1 MKNMKTLLAS
11 VVLTSAMAFQAHAA
25 TLKLAHALP
34 TEHPVHK
41 SLTWFA
47 KEVTKETKIRVKVY
61 PNGTLGDE
69 TNLLQMV
76 QNGTIAFTKVSAA
89 PLSTFAPDYNILSLP
104 YLFKDKASYDKVLE
118 GPIGDKILASSEK
131 SGFIGLAFLDAGAR
145 SFYTDKP
152 IKEPADLKGMK
163 IRVQNSPISIDTMKA
178 LGATA
183 VPLPYGELYSALQQ
197 GVVDG
202 AENNIPSYYSSRHYE
217 VKKFFSYDMHTMVPD
232 VLVVSTSAWNSF
244 TDEQKATIR
253 NIAKETVEQQKN
265 NWKAY
270 VDKSLIDLKKQ
281 NVTFTDSDIPA
292 FQEAVKPVYE
302 KFKKENPDL
311 ADLLEEIQQ
320 AQQ

>member
-1 MKNMKTLLAS
+1 MKVLILMSLISMVTLQVQAS
-11 VVLTSAMAFQAHAA
+11 

-47 KEVTKETKIRVKVY
+47 QQVEAKTKLRIKMY

-104 YLFKDKASYDKVLE
+104 YLFKDKVSYNKILN

-131 SGFIGLAFLDAGAR
+131 SGFIGLAFLDAGER
-145 SFYTDKP
+145 SFYANKP
-152 IKEPADLKGMK
+152 IREPLDLNGMK

-217 VKKFFSYDMHTMVPD
+217 VKKYYSYDMHTMVPD
-232 VLVVSTSAWNSF
+232 VLVVSTKIWNNL
-244 TDEQKATIR
+244 TQEQQATIR
-253 NIAKETVEQQKN
+253 QVAKDTVQQQNI
-265 NWKAY
+265 NWNAY
-270 VDKSLIDLKKQ
+270 VEKSLTALKAHK
-281 NVTFTDSDIPA
+281 VTFVNSDVSA
-292 FQEAVKPVYE
+292 FQDAVKPVYE

-311 ADLLEEIQQ
+311 VNMLNQIKN
-320 AQQ
+320 AQK

>member
-1 MKNMKTLLAS
+1 MKFTKTLLAS
-11 VVLTSAMAFQAHAA
+11 AVIVSALAGQAQAA

-34 TEHPVHK
+34 TEHPVHT
-41 SLTWFA
+41 SLAWFA
-47 KEVTKETKIRVKVY
+47 DHVSKEAKVRVKVY

-89 PLSTFAPDYNILSLP
+89 PLSTFAPDYNVLSLP
-104 YLFKDKASYDKVLE
+104 YLFKDKASYEKVLE
-118 GPIGDKILASSEK
+118 GPIGDEILASSEK

-145 SFYTDKP
+145 SFYSKKP
-152 IKEPADLKGMK
+152 IKEPSDLKGMK
-163 IRVQNSPISIDTMKA
+163 IRVQSSPVTIDTMKA

-183 VPLPYGELYSALQQ
+183 VPLPYGELYSAMQQ

-202 AENNIPSYYSSRHYE
+202 AENNIPSYYSSRHFE
-217 VKKFFSYDMHTMVPD
+217 VAPAFSYDMHTMVPD
-232 VLVVSTSAWNSF
+232 VLVVSTQTWNNL
-244 TDEQKATIR
+244 TPEQQTTIR
-253 NIAKETVEQQKN
+253 KIAKESVEQQKV
-265 NWKAY
+265 NWKNY
-270 VDKSLIDLKKQ
+270 VDESLVALKKA

-311 ADLLEEIQQ
+311 VDILGRIQA

>member
-1 MKNMKTLLAS
+1 MKNSMKVLILMSLISMVTLQVQAS
-11 VVLTSAMAFQAHAA
+11 

-47 KEVTKETKIRVKVY
+47 QQVEAKTKLRIKMY

-104 YLFKDKASYDKVLE
+104 YLFKDKVSYNKILN

-131 SGFIGLAFLDAGAR
+131 SGFIGLAFLDAGER
-145 SFYTDKP
+145 SFYANKP
-152 IKEPADLKGMK
+152 IREPLDLNGMK

-217 VKKFFSYDMHTMVPD
+217 VKKYYSYDMHTMVPD
-232 VLVVSTSAWNSF
+232 VLVVSTKIWNNL
-244 TDEQKATIR
+244 TQEQQATIR
-253 NIAKETVEQQKN
+253 QVAKDTVQQQNI
-265 NWKAY
+265 NWNAY
-270 VDKSLIDLKKQ
+270 VEKSLTALKAHK
-281 NVTFTDSDIPA
+281 VTFVNSDVSA
-292 FQEAVKPVYE
+292 FQDAVKPVYE

-311 ADLLEEIQQ
+311 VNMLNQIKN
-320 AQQ
+320 AQK

>member
-11 VVLTSAMAFQAHAA
+11 VVLTSAMTFQAQAA

-41 SLTWFA
+41 SLAWFA
-47 KEVTKETKIRVKVY
+47 DEVKKETKIRVKVY

-89 PLSTFAPDYNILSLP
+89 PLSTFAADYNVLSLP

-152 IKEPADLKGMK
+152 IKEPSDLKGMK

-232 VLVVSTSAWNSF
+232 VLVVSTATWNPL

-253 NIAKETVEQQKN
+253 KIAKETVEQQKT

-320 AQQ
+320 AQ

>member
-1 MKNMKTLLAS
+1 MKNMKKLLMS
-11 VVLTSAMAFQAHAA
+11 VALVSAMAFQAQAA

-47 KEVTKETKIRVKVY
+47 QQVKAETHIRVKVY

-118 GPIGDKILASSEK
+118 GPIGDEILASSEK
-131 SGFIGLAFLDAGAR
+131 SGFIGLAFLDAGER
-145 SFYTDKP
+145 SFYADKP
-152 IKEPADLKGMK
+152 IKEPSDLKGMK

-217 VKKFFSYDMHTMVPD
+217 VKKYFSYDMHTMVPD
-232 VLVVSTSAWNSF
+232 VLVVSTTVWNNL
-244 TDEQKATIR
+244 TPDQQVAIR
-253 NIAKETVEQQKN
+253 KVAKETVEQQKT
-265 NWKAY
+265 NWNAY
-270 VDKSLIDLKKQ
+270 VDKSLTDLKAQKV
-281 NVTFTDSDIPA
+281 NFVNSDIPA

-311 ADLLEEIQQ
+311 ADMLNQIQD
-320 AQQ
+320 AQK

>member
-1 MKNMKTLLAS
+1 MKNMKKLFLPVAL
-11 VVLTSAMAFQAHAA
+11 VSAIAFQAQAT

-47 KEVTKETKIRVKVY
+47 QHVKQEAKIRVKVY
-61 PNGTLGDE
+61 PNGTLGNE

-118 GPIGDKILASSEK
+118 GPIGNEILASSEK

-152 IKEPADLKGMK
+152 IKEPIDLKGMK

-217 VKKFFSYDMHTMVPD
+217 VKKFYSYDMHTMVPD
-232 VLVVSTSAWNSF
+232 VLVVSTAVWNKL
-244 TDEQKATIR
+244 TAEQQKAVR
-253 NIAKETVEQQKN
+253 HVAKETVEQQKA

-270 VDKSLIDLKKQ
+270 VNKSLTDLKSQ
-281 NVTFTDSDIPA
+281 NVNFVNSDIPA
-292 FQEAVKPVYE
+292 FQKAVKPVYD
-302 KFKKENPDL
+302 KFKQENPDL
-311 ADLLEEIQQ
+311 AAVLTQIQD
-320 AQQ
+320 AQK